1 MQFMLTILCHYHYN
15 ELTAKCQIF
24 KLRED
29 QAVDRW
35 SKRLYTAESPCGP
48 FNEWLLKQWFSW
60 FEKCKIEKRRV
71 KLEPVSPSKFGGSC
85 DQRDLAS
92 NLLTYYQLQ
101 LGAFNPTDR

>member
-48 FNEWLLKQWFSW
+48 FNE
-60 FEKCKIEKRRV
+60 
-71 KLEPVSPSKFGGSC
+71 
-85 DQRDLAS
+85 
-92 NLLTYYQLQ
+92 
-101 LGAFNPTDR
+101 